1 MAIDIATEQVVT
13 LTDACK
19 SLPQRRGGKR
29 PALPT
34 LYRWT
39 AEGCNGVRLESI
51 MVGATRCT
59 SVEAIQRFCDALTA
73 AAEGNHPGTSPKAPS
88 KTRERQI
95 QAAERRLGVRAGESV
110 PATA

>member
-1 MAIDIATEQVVT
+1 MAIDIGTEQVVT
-13 LTDACK
+13 LTDASK
-19 SLPQRRGGKR
+19 LLPQRRRGKR

-39 AEGCNGVRLESI
+39 NEGCNGVRLESI

-59 SVEAIQRFCDALTA
+59 SVEAIQRFCDALTD
-73 AAEGNHPGTSPKAPS
+73 AEGEHPGTSPQAPS
-88 KTRERQI
+88 HSRQRQI
-95 QAAERRLGVRAGESV
+95 EAAERRLGVRAAKTI